1 MDCVPGVLLIYRV
14 KHCPEMEK
22 EIVYQWFRDILVQ
35 MEQYRKCHND
45 QSYRYIN
52 PYSLLVTK
60 ENHILLLD
68 LDAESN
74 AFVLKNM
81 QTRAMRNHFVKPIVH
96 IKENSSLSLDLYGYA
111 QTVQFILAGTQIVPS
126 LNRWEELRLSNLIE
140 KCLSEDQK
148 KQFET
153 IQQVI
158 KKLPSVKNQTKEKK
172 KGKKETHSKKR
183 LLIGLGVFLLAL
195 FCGAFAF
202 RETEQKKQA
211 ESYSE
216 KKEIVQEKPKGKEK
230 AEKKEGE
237 EWSEGEKRTQK
248 TETMEQLKEDSKP
261 VDGLEQLEEEMTEME
276 QFLLQNTR
284 KENQQV
290 IEQGELM
297 QRELFRY
304 LAAAYD
310 REEEKEKAL
319 RTYEILCELEE
330 QPDFLENAYVRR
342 ISLEMELDA
351 YGRKA
356 IETGK
361 EAREKFPDSESVG
374 REYVKVLC
382 QCKEIEETERV
393 AEIQSVVE
401 QFSALKELECYQNWK
416 GVTADE

>member
-1 MDCVPGVLLIYRV
+1 MDCVPGELLIYRV

-216 KKEIVQEKPKGKEK
+216 KKEIVQEKPKGKSR
-230 AEKKEGE
+230 KE
-237 EWSEGEKRTQK
+237 RRRR
-248 TETMEQLKEDSKP
+248 MERRRKEDTK
-261 VDGLEQLEEEMTEME
+261 DGNNGTAERRLKTSGWFGTIRGGDDRDGAVFVAKHKKRESTS
-276 QFLLQNTR
+276 NRTR
-284 KENQQV
+284 
-290 IEQGELM
+290 GAD
-297 QRELFRY
+297 
-304 LAAAYD
+304 AA
-310 REEEKEKAL
+310 
-319 RTYEILCELEE
+319 
-330 QPDFLENAYVRR
+330 R
-342 ISLEMELDA
+342 IV
-351 YGRKA
+351 
-356 IETGK
+356 
-361 EAREKFPDSESVG
+361 SVPRG
-374 REYVKVLC
+374 S
-382 QCKEIEETERV
+382 I
-393 AEIQSVVE
+393 
-401 QFSALKELECYQNWK
+401 
-416 GVTADE
+416 